1 MTQLPV
7 ARVAVDLPLAHLDRL
22 FDYLVPDAL
31 LATAL
36 PGTRVR
42 VRFAGQLVG
51 GFVVERAAA
60 SEHSGRLSSLAKV
73 VSDEPVLT
81 PDVARLARAVADRY
95 CGTLADVL
103 RLAIPPRHAQAEREE
118 SASAPPLPPQTPAE
132 TWALLP
138 DGPAFL
144 DALAA
149 QGTARAVAHCL
160 PRTQW
165 DLISEAAGVVRPGGG
180 GVLVVVPDV
189 HDVEALVHS
198 IDDRLGAGA
207 TTALTADLGPKE
219 RYRRWLRVLRGHSQV
234 VVGTRASVFAPVT
247 DLRLVV
253 VWDDG
258 DDLHAEPRAPYPHA
272 REVAAL
278 RSHLTGCALLVMGN
292 AVTPECA
299 AWVER
304 GFARPLGPARAQMRA
319 VTARVHAADEGSRH
333 DDDPHARSARLPT
346 VAWRAAHEALRAGPV
361 LVQVPRR
368 GYVPGL
374 ACTRCRTRATCPQCH
389 GPLVVGGRSGGAACA
404 WCAHAAQPWT
414 CPECGSHQLRA
425 LAVGAARTADEL
437 GQAFPGSPVLLS
449 GGQTRV
455 THVPDRPALIVATPG
470 AEPLA
475 DGGYAAALLLDAD
488 AMLSRADLRVGEET
502 LRRWLN
508 AAALVRP
515 ASNGGQVVVVGAA
528 QTPSVQALI
537 RWDPVGFA
545 RRELAERRAAHLP
558 PAVRLVSLHGPAAA
572 VDDLLARAALPQS
585 VEVFG
590 PVPDDDA
597 VRSLLKVP
605 LSQAASVVDA
615 LRAAQGERSAHK
627 APHHVRVQVDPIVIA

>member
-1 MTQLPV
+1 VTQLPV
-7 ARVAVDLPLAHLDRL
+7 ARVAVDLPLPHLDRL

-31 LATAL
+31 LSTAR

-60 SEHSGRLSSLAKV
+60 SEHGGRLSSLAKL
-73 VSDEPVLT
+73 VSEQPVLT
-81 PDVARLARAVADRY
+81 PDIAGLARAVADRY

-118 SASAPPLPPQTPAE
+118 SEPALPLPPVLETA
-132 TWALLP
+132 TWASLRE
-138 DGPAFL
+138 GPQFL
-144 DALAA
+144 DVLGA

-165 DLISEAAGVVRPGGG
+165 DLISEAANVVRSAGG
-180 GVLVVVPDV
+180 GVLVVVPDL
-189 HDVEALVHS
+189 HDVDALLPQMDV
-198 IDDRLGAGA
+198 RFGAGA
-207 TTALTADLGPKE
+207 TTALTADLGPKV

-234 VVGTRASVFAPVT
+234 VVGTRASVFAPVA

-258 DDLHAEPRAPYPHA
+258 DDLHAEPRAPYPHV
-272 REVAAL
+272 REIAAL
-278 RSHLTGCALLVMGN
+278 RSHLTGCSLLLLGN
-292 AVTPECA
+292 TVTPEGA

-304 GFARPLGPARAQMRA
+304 GFARPVSPSRAQVR
-319 VTARVHAADEGSRH
+319 TAAPRVHAADETSRH

-346 VAWRAAHEALRAGPV
+346 VAWRAARDALRVGPV

-368 GYVPGL
+368 GYLPGL
-374 ACTRCRTRATCPQCH
+374 ACADCRTRAVCQQCH
-389 GPLVVGGRSGGAACA
+389 GPLVVGARSGGASCA
-404 WCAHAAQPWT
+404 WCGQAATPWT
-414 CPECGSHQLRA
+414 CPECGGHQLRA
-425 LAVGAARTADEL
+425 VAVGAARTADEL

-449 GGQTRV
+449 GGKTRL
-455 THVPDRPALIVATPG
+455 THVPDRPALVVATPG
-470 AEPLA
+470 AEPVA
-475 DGGYAAALLLDAD
+475 EDGYAAALLLDAD

-515 ASNGGQVVVVGAA
+515 ASQGGQVVVVGSARA
-528 QTPSVQALI
+528 PQVQALV

-545 RRELAERRAAHLP
+545 RRELEERREAGLP
-558 PAVRLVSLHGPAAA
+558 PAVRLVSLHGPPDA
-572 VDDLLARAALPQS
+572 VDDLMTRAALPRS

-590 PVPDDDA
+590 PVPDDDV
-597 VRSLLKVP
+597 VRWLLKVP
-605 LSQAASVVDA
+605 LPEAVPVIDA
-615 LRAAQGERSAHK
+615 LRVAQGERSAHK
-627 APHHVRVQVDPIVIA
+627 VPHHVRVHVDPIVVA